1 MKGAEE
7 EKVMGPLFPRLH
19 VNDAEKGGPRAP
31 PRNKMA
37 LYELLSIPSQRLNLA
52 SSTLSLPP
60 HSSSDLS
67 PSFSPSKGCDHQRIM
82 HSPLYISPQVSFHS
96 AEIVK
101 SCTPDETN
109 GIPTRME
116 FKRKFMKQVSSG
128 NLFGT
133 GSVAECSPLRPHSL
147 SVNISGGKIMV
158 DVDDMDDNIDHSGIL
173 ASSKRDTHMTDPG
186 KSTTLNSQ
194 KLQKIPSA
202 RINSSV
208 QFPKSNKTP
217 SQQTDIACMKSKNSN
232 RIHIGKIPK
241 ETSTIE
247 EPKETSTIGEPK
259 EAKEKLSHTTGERSN
274 SSKDSLARDDTISLH
289 LTEKST
295 NGDTVLCHGNGDQ
308 SGTQH
313 LNDIAVINDGEAMKT
328 RSQLCYKALPGKGY
342 RATDISGNCHKEDSA
357 KKNGLLEFRDLERKD
372 DASEPLM
379 VGTVSGL
386 VISPDDIVGVIG
398 SKHFWKARR
407 AIINQQK
414 DFAVQVF
421 ELHRVI
427 KVQKLI
433 SASPHLLLEGNPYL
447 SKCSVKPPNKTLP
460 RCNTNP
466 RPEEFRPKDGL
477 QNPKK
482 NKEQPADNI
491 AGVSALPACEDGSK
505 GGPHGQVPKA
515 GSNSGIPLPVPMAP
529 DDKSRLLCFPPL
541 GNQWLVPVMLP
552 SEGLVYKPYTGPCPP
567 TGGFMA
573 PLYGRGTPLGASQVA
588 GDFINPAFGVS
599 ASHQPPNLGILPG
612 PSAIAPLYYPTPYG
626 HQAWNPI
633 ISTSAVEQVSN
644 LAGSQPNGQTGQHSR
659 RSCNMSPIP
668 WKEAFPGHVG
678 KFQVSKNSEFQ
689 GSTVNS
695 PSEKAQLEERDQFLL
710 FPTAP
715 GASSLN
721 CSLQSNGTDSQTRVI
736 KVVPHNSR
744 SATESAARI
753 FRSIQEGR
761 QQHDS

>member
-37 LYELLSIPSQRLNLA
+37 LYEQLSIPSQRLNLA
-52 SSTLSLPP
+52 SSTRSLPP
-60 HSSSDLS
+60 HSSSNLS

-82 HSPLYISPQVSFHS
+82 LSPLYISPQVPFHS

-101 SCTPDETN
+101 SHTLDETN
-109 GIPTRME
+109 DIATRME

-128 NLFGT
+128 NLFST
-133 GSVAECSPLRPHSL
+133 GSVAEWSPLRPHSP
-147 SVNISGGKIMV
+147 SVNISSGKIMV
-158 DVDDMDDNIDHSGIL
+158 DVDDMDNNIDLSGIL
-173 ASSKRDTHMTDPG
+173 ASSKRDTHMRDPS
-186 KSTTLNSQ
+186 KSTTPNSQ
-194 KLQKIPSA
+194 QLEKIPSA

-217 SQQTDIACMKSKNSN
+217 SQQTDIACIKSKNSN

-259 EAKEKLSHTTGERSN
+259 EAEEKFASHTTGDTTSSN
-274 SSKDSLARDDTISLH
+274 SSKDSLASDDTISLH
-289 LTEKST
+289 LTDKST
-295 NGDTVLCHGNGDQ
+295 NGDTVLCHGKGDQ
-308 SGTQH
+308 SGTQR

-328 RSQLCYKALPGKGY
+328 RSQLCSKALPIKGH
-342 RATDISGNCHKEDSA
+342 RATDISGNCQKEDSA
-357 KKNGLLEFRDLERKD
+357 NKNGLLEFGYLERKD

-379 VGTVSGL
+379 VDTVSGL

-407 AIINQQK
+407 AIINQQR
-414 DFAVQVF
+414 DFAIQVF

-433 SASPHLLLEGNPYL
+433 SASPHLLLEGKPYL
-447 SKCSVKPPNKTLP
+447 SKCPVKPPNKSLP
-460 RCNTNP
+460 QCNTNP
-466 RPEEFRPKDGL
+466 QPEEFRPKDGL
-477 QNPKK
+477 QNPKQ
-482 NKEQPADNI
+482 NKEQPADTI
-491 AGVSALPACEDGSK
+491 AVVPALPACEDGSK
-505 GGPHGQVPKA
+505 GGQHGQVPKA
-515 GSNSGIPLPVPMAP
+515 GSNTGIPSPVPMAL
-529 DDKSRLLCFPPL
+529 DDKSRPLCFPSL
-541 GNQWLVPVMLP
+541 GNQWLVPVMSP
-552 SEGLVYKPYTGPCPP
+552 SEGLVYKPYMGPCPP

-599 ASHQPPNLGILPG
+599 ASHRPPNMGILPG

-626 HQAWNPI
+626 LQAWNPI
-633 ISTSAVEQVSN
+633 ISTSAAEQVSN
-644 LAGSQPNGQTGQHSR
+644 LAGSQPNGQTGHHSR
-659 RSCNMSPIP
+659 RSCNMSSIP
-668 WKEAFPGHVG
+668 RKEAFPGHVG

-689 GSTVNS
+689 GSIVNS
-695 PSEKAQLEERDQFLL
+695 PSEKAQLEERDQILL

-721 CSLQSNGTDSQTRVI
+721 CPLQSDGTDGQT
-736 KVVPHNSR
+736 
-744 SATESAARI
+744 
-753 FRSIQEGR
+753 G
-761 QQHDS
+761 

>member
-1 MKGAEE
+1 MRLRSLRDMKGAEE

-19 VNDAEKGGPRAP
+19 VNDTEKGGPRAP

-37 LYELLSIPSQRLNLA
+37 LYEQLSIPSQRLDLA

-60 HSSSDLS
+60 HSSSNLS
-67 PSFSPSKGCDHQRIM
+67 PSFSPSKGCGHQRIM
-82 HSPLYISPQVSFHS
+82 LSPLYISPQVPFHS

-101 SCTPDETN
+101 SRTPDGTN
-109 GIPTRME
+109 DIATRME

-133 GSVAECSPLRPHSL
+133 ESVAECSPVRPHSPSL
-147 SVNISGGKIMV
+147 NVSGGKIMV

-173 ASSKRDTHMTDPG
+173 AASKRDTHMADLG
-186 KSTTLNSQ
+186 KSTALDSQ
-194 KLQKIPSA
+194 QLQKTPSA

-208 QFPKSNKTP
+208 QFPKLNKTP
-217 SQQTDIACMKSKNSN
+217 SQQTDIACIKSKNSH
-232 RIHIGKIPK
+232 RIHIGKIPN
-241 ETSTIE
+241 EVSTIE
-247 EPKETSTIGEPK
+247 EPKETSMIGEPK
-259 EAKEKLSHTTGERSN
+259 EAEENLSSHTTAERSN
-274 SSKDSLARDDTISLH
+274 RSKDSLVRDDTISLH

-295 NGDTVLCHGNGDQ
+295 NGDTVLCHGKGDQ
-308 SGTQH
+308 SGIQR
-313 LNDIAVINDGEAMKT
+313 LNDIAFINDGVA
-328 RSQLCYKALPGKGY
+328 QLCSKALPRKGH

-357 KKNGLLEFRDLERKD
+357 KKNGLLELGDLERKD

-379 VGTVSGL
+379 VDTVSGL

-398 SKHFWKARR
+398 SNQFWKARR
-407 AIINQQK
+407 AIIK
-414 DFAVQVF
+414 YV
-421 ELHRVI
+421 
-427 KVQKLI
+427 VQKLI
-433 SASPHLLLEGNPYL
+433 SASPHLLLEGNPCI
-447 SKCSVKPPNKTLP
+447 SKCSVKPPSKSLP
-460 RCNTNP
+460 QCNTNP
-466 RPEEFRPKDGL
+466 QPEEFRPKDGFR
-477 QNPKK
+477 NPKQ

-491 AGVSALPACEDGSK
+491 AVVSALPACEGGSK

-515 GSNSGIPLPVPMAP
+515 ESNSGIPSPVLMVP
-529 DDKSRLLCFPPL
+529 DDKSRPLCFPPV
-541 GNQWLVPVMLP
+541 GNQWLVPVMSP

-573 PLYGRGTPLGASQVA
+573 PLYGRGTPLGASQAA

-599 ASHQPPNLGILPG
+599 ASHRPPNVGILPG
-612 PSAIAPLYYPTPYG
+612 PSATAPLYYPTPYG
-626 HQAWNPI
+626 LQAWNPI

-644 LAGSQPNGQTGQHSR
+644 LAGSEPGSQPNGQTGQQSR
-659 RSCNMSPIP
+659 RSCSTSPIP
-668 WKEAFPGHVG
+668 RKEAFPGHVG

-689 GSTVNS
+689 GSTVNG
-695 PSEKAQLEERDQFLL
+695 PSEKAQLEERDQFSQ

-715 GASSLN
+715 GVSSLN
-721 CSLQSNGTDSQTRVI
+721 CPLQSSGRDSQTHVI

-753 FRSIQEGR
+753 FQSIQEGR